1 MEISNSAIDQA
12 VKIKNGKTLNLDQL
26 NHFVADLIL
35 SEVSDSQVNASASR
49 IAREHYDYE
58 LLKLNRMKNELAS
71 KLNRMNK
78 PVSPLDI

>member
-1 MEISNSAIDQA
+1 MEITNSTIDQA
-12 VKIKNGKTLNLDQL
+12 VKIKNGATLKLEEL
-26 NHFVADLIL
+26 NHFIADLIL
-35 SEVSDSQVNASASR
+35 SRVSASQVQSSASR

-58 LLKLNRMKNELAS
+58 LIKLNNMQNELAS